1 MMKPQLN
8 EALDLFQSAKV
19 YDLGVDLFTGMPRY
33 PSHPP
38 FLYGMAKRHGDLVNA
53 AAGREISSAVDAIS
67 MGTHVGTHIDGLGH
81 FSCNGCLYG
90 DVPVNGNQS
99 YESGLARHGVE
110 TIAPILRRG
119 VLLDVAGLFGDKP
132 LPEDFL
138 IEPEHLQEACRVQSV
153 DVSRGD
159 VALIRTGWGQHWP
172 DPIAFVTA
180 GKGNVAVN
188 PGPGEA
194 AAKWLSAKGVFATG
208 ADNLTFEKVPSAFP
222 AHVHLLVESGIHIIE
237 VLNLEQ
243 LARDNVWEFL
253 FIAQPLKIRG
263 GTGSPIRPVAVVL

>member
-1 MMKPQLN
+1 
-8 EALDLFQSAKV
+8 
-19 YDLGVDLFTGMPRY
+19 
-33 PSHPP
+33 
-38 FLYGMAKRHGDLVNA
+38 
-53 AAGREISSAVDAIS
+53 ISSAVDAIS

-99 YESGLARHGVE
+99 YESGLAR
-110 TIAPILRRG
+110 RG

-132 LPEDFL
+132 LPSDFT
-138 IEPEHLQEACRVQSV
+138 IEPEHLAEACRAQNI
-153 DVSRGD
+153 DVRQGD

-188 PGPGEA
+188 PGPGQA
-194 AAKWLSAKGVFATG
+194 AAKWLSAKGVFAAG

-263 GTGSPIRPVAVVL
+263 GTGSPIRPVAVVV